1 MSNLPRIILATRNPH
16 KTREFQELLARQF
29 AIGDLSAYPQ
39 ISLPPETGTTFEEN
53 ATMKAL
59 DLSLHLSGPIIADDS
74 GLEVDALDGE
84 PGIYSARYAGEDAT
98 DQQNIEKLLR
108 KLRAC
113 QVAADARS
121 ARFRC
126 SIALA
131 RNDKLLG
138 IFTGVVPGKIV
149 DLPRGHGGF
158 GYDPVF
164 QPDGFE
170 LTFAQMLPELKN
182 RISHRAQAAQQ
193 LRQFLKTG
201 CQEAKR

>member
-1 MSNLPRIILATRNPH
+1 MSNLPRIILATHNPH
-16 KTREFQELLARQF
+16 KTREFRELFTRQF
-29 AIGDLSAYPQ
+29 TIGDLSAYPQ
-39 ISLPPETGTTFEEN
+39 ILPLPETGSTFDEN
-53 ATMKAL
+53 AVLKAL
-59 DLSLHLSGPIIADDS
+59 GLSQQLSGPIIADDS

-98 DQQNIEKLLR
+98 DQQNIEKLLDELSAR
-108 KLRAC
+108 H
-113 QVAADARS
+113 VAADARS

-126 SIALA
+126 AIALA
-131 RNDKLLG
+131 RDGTLLG
-138 IFTGVVPGKIV
+138 VFTGIVPGKIV

-182 RISHRAQAAQQ
+182 RISHRAQAGEQ
-193 LRQFLKTG
+193 LCQFLKNG
-201 CQEAKR
+201 RP

>member
-1 MSNLPRIILATRNPH
+1 MSNPPRIILATRNPH
-16 KTREFQELLARQF
+16 KTREFQELGARQF

-39 ISLPPETGTTFEEN
+39 ISPPPETGSTFEEN
-53 ATMKAL
+53 AALKAL
-59 DLSLHLSGPIIADDS
+59 GVSQQLSGPIIADDS

-108 KLRAC
+108 ELSARH
-113 QVAADARS
+113 VAADARS

-131 RNDKLLG
+131 QDGKLLG
-138 IFTGVVPGKIV
+138 VFTGVVPGKIV

-170 LTFAQMLPELKN
+170 VTFAQMLPELKN
-182 RISHRAQAAQQ
+182 RISHRAQAAEQ
-193 LRQFLKTG
+193 LCQFLKNG
-201 CQEAKR
+201 RP

>member
-1 MSNLPRIILATRNPH
+1 MSNLPRIILATHNPH
-16 KTREFQELLARQF
+16 KTREFQELFTRQF

-39 ISLPPETGTTFEEN
+39 ISPPPETGSTFEEN
-53 ATMKAL
+53 AALKAL
-59 DLSLHLSGPIIADDS
+59 GVSQQLSGPIIADDS

-84 PGIYSARYAGEDAT
+84 PAIYSARYAGEDAT

-108 KLRAC
+108 ELSAR
-113 QVAADARS
+113 QVAADGRS

-131 RNDKLLG
+131 RDGKLLG

-149 DLPRGHGGF
+149 DLPQGHGGF

-182 RISHRAQAAQQ
+182 RISHRAQAAEQ
-193 LRQFLKTG
+193 LCQFLKNG
-201 CQEAKR
+201 RP

>member
-1 MSNLPRIILATRNPH
+1 MSNLPRIILATHNLH
-16 KTREFQELLARQF
+16 KTREFQELLTRQF

-39 ISLPPETGTTFEEN
+39 ISPPPETGSTFEEN
-53 ATMKAL
+53 AALKAL
-59 DLSLHLSGPIIADDS
+59 GVSQQLSGPIIADDS
-74 GLEVDALDGE
+74 GLEVDALNGE

-108 KLRAC
+108 ELSARP
-113 QVAADARS
+113 VAADARS

-131 RNDKLLG
+131 RGGKLLG
-138 IFTGVVPGKIV
+138 IFTGIVPGKIV

-170 LTFAQMLPELKN
+170 LTFGQMLPELKN
-182 RISHRAQAAQQ
+182 RISHRAQAADR
-193 LRQFLKTG
+193 LCQFLKNG
-201 CQEAKR
+201 RP

>member
-16 KTREFQELLARQF
+16 KTREFQELFTRQF

-39 ISLPPETGTTFEEN
+39 ISPPPETGSTFEEN
-53 ATMKAL
+53 AALKAL
-59 DLSLHLSGPIIADDS
+59 GVSQQLSGPIIADDS

-108 KLRAC
+108 ELSARH
-113 QVAADARS
+113 VAADARS

-131 RNDKLLG
+131 RDGKLLG

-182 RISHRAQAAQQ
+182 RISHRAQAAEQ
-193 LRQFLKTG
+193 LCQFLKNG
-201 CQEAKR
+201 RP

>member
-1 MSNLPRIILATRNPH
+1 MSNLPRIILATHNPH
-16 KTREFQELLARQF
+16 KTREFQELFTRQF
-29 AIGDLSAYPQ
+29 AIGDLSSYPQ
-39 ISLPPETGTTFEEN
+39 ISPAPETGSTFEEN
-53 ATMKAL
+53 AALKAL
-59 DLSLHLSGPIIADDS
+59 GVSQQLSGPIMADDS

-108 KLRAC
+108 ELRAC

-138 IFTGVVPGKIV
+138 IFTGIVPGKIV

-170 LTFAQMLPELKN
+170 VTFAQMLPELKN
-182 RISHRAQAAQQ
+182 RISHRAQAAEQ
-193 LRQFLKTG
+193 LCQFLKSG
-201 CQEAKR
+201 RP

>member
-1 MSNLPRIILATRNPH
+1 MSNLPRIILATHNPH
-16 KTREFQELLARQF
+16 KTREFQELFTRQF

-39 ISLPPETGTTFEEN
+39 ISPPPETGSTFEEN
-53 ATMKAL
+53 AALKAL
-59 DLSLHLSGPIIADDS
+59 GVSQQLSGPIIADDS

-84 PGIYSARYAGEDAT
+84 PAIYSARYAGEDAT

-108 KLRAC
+108 ELSARY
-113 QVAADARS
+113 VAADARS

-131 RNDKLLG
+131 RDGKLLG

-170 LTFAQMLPELKN
+170 LAFAQMLPELKN
-182 RISHRAQAAQQ
+182 RISHRAQAAEQ
-193 LRQFLKTG
+193 LCQFLKNG
-201 CQEAKR
+201 RP

>member
-1 MSNLPRIILATRNPH
+1 MSNLPRIILATHNPH
-16 KTREFQELLARQF
+16 KTREFQELFTRQF

-39 ISLPPETGTTFEEN
+39 ISPPPETGSTFEEN
-53 ATMKAL
+53 AALKAL
-59 DLSLHLSGPIIADDS
+59 GVSQQLSGPIIADDS

-84 PGIYSARYAGEDAT
+84 PGLYSARYAGEDAT
-98 DQQNIEKLLR
+98 DQRNIEKLLR
-108 KLRAC
+108 ELSVRH
-113 QVAADARS
+113 VAADARS

-131 RNDKLLG
+131 RDGKLLG

-170 LTFAQMLPELKN
+170 LAFAQMLPELKN
-182 RISHRAQAAQQ
+182 RISHRAQAAEQ
-193 LRQFLKTG
+193 LCQF
-201 CQEAKR
+201 